1 MSPNSGYLK
10 LAISFS
16 LLAILLLGLLPL
28 FGQYNE
34 REILNQQANQLIAQ
48 RQYAQAEQLFK
59 VILDKYPGDLN
70 SILQLLN
77 IYFSLSQTDKAE
89 ELLNQYQRQIPETTY
104 SEQRIQLLVMQA
116 KVNEAWQA
124 SQSFLDLYGHDEFKY
139 RRLASFFERKA
150 FYDKVLELYQQAR
163 TKLKNPELFRLEIAN
178 TSMNYRQF
186 STAVY
191 EYLAFLMKNPVN
203 LFFTN
208 NQLKTILQED
218 STQIAIIA
226 AIADSSSN
234 QAIKEAYASALLTQR
249 DYTTALQIY
258 KQLDT
263 QKMSRFA
270 DEQAAAGNAII
281 AFQAYAYLDSVET
294 DALRKV
300 DLRYRMAGIK
310 YQEADYQT
318 TLAIVDSTLSFP
330 LWKDRSLSNRTGIGV
345 KLRKLRSELS
355 LALGEPAD
363 SAMKWL
369 EDAKN
374 FGRDQLERQ
383 EMDLEI
389 ARLKIMSNNRSR
401 AQEIL
406 RTISQP
412 KLQEGK
418 EYLEFFSSL
427 LAGEQNLA
435 DSLMNTF
442 VIRYPGSVYTNDA
455 IYLMMLSLGLKP
467 ADLPSFYSAIR
478 LLQLNRKAGLDTLEM
493 VISHNEDE
501 ELRLLA
507 AEWAIGLSE
516 FQRAKAILEH
526 DFTDTIA
533 SEYASL
539 LKLALVENKAEEQFL
554 AREFLKNKPNSIF
567 SPGFRQI
574 ISRLSNN
581 RPNL

>member
-1 MSPNSGYLK
+1 MLIILV
-10 LAISFS
+10 LA
-16 LLAILLLGLLPL
+16 LLPL
-28 FGQYNE
+28 FSQYNE
-34 REILNQQANQLIAQ
+34 REILNQQASQLLVQ
-48 RQYAQAEQLFK
+48 RQYAQAEQLYK

-70 SILQLLN
+70 AILQLLN

-104 SEQRIQLLVMQA
+104 AEQRIQLLVMQA

-124 SQSFLDLYGHDEFKY
+124 CQSFLDLYGHDEFKY

-163 TKLKNPELFRLEIAN
+163 IKLDNPELFRLEIAN

-191 EYLAFLMKNPVN
+191 EYLAFLAKNPVN

-234 QAIKEAYASALLTQR
+234 QTIKEAYASALLTKR
-249 DYTTALQIY
+249 DFATALQIY

-263 QKMSRFA
+263 NKMSRFA
-270 DEQAAAGNAII
+270 DEQAAAGNDEI
-281 AFQAYAYLDSVET
+281 AYQAYAYLEAKET
-294 DALRKV
+294 DVLRKI
-300 DLRYRMAGIK
+300 DLRFRMAGIK
-310 YQEADYQT
+310 YRGADYQS

-330 LWKDRSLSNRTGIGV
+330 LWKDRNLSYRTGIGV
-345 KLRKLRSELS
+345 KLRKLRAELS
-355 LALGEPAD
+355 LVMGEPAD

-369 EDAKN
+369 EEAKN
-374 FGRDQLERQ
+374 FGRDQLEKQ

-389 ARLKIMSNNRSR
+389 ARLQIMSDNK
-401 AQEIL
+401 AAAEAIL
-406 RTISQP
+406 LTITQP

-418 EYLEFFSSL
+418 QYLGFLSAL
-427 LAGEQNLA
+427 LSGEQSLA
-435 DSLMNTF
+435 DTLMNTF
-442 VIRYPGSVYTNDA
+442 VIRYPESAYTNDA
-455 IYLMMLSLGLKP
+455 IYLMMLSLGIKP
-467 ADLPSFYSAIR
+467 PDLPSFYSAIR
-478 LLQLNRKAGLDTLEM
+478 LLQMNRKAGLDTLEV

-526 DFTDTIA
+526 EFTDSVA
-533 SEYASL
+533 SEYAAL
-539 LKLALVENKAEEQFL
+539 LKLALAANKAEEQLL

-574 ISRLSNN
+574 ISRLSSN

>member
-1 MSPNSGYLK
+1 M
-10 LAISFS
+10 
-16 LLAILLLGLLPL
+16 
-28 FGQYNE
+28 
-34 REILNQQANQLIAQ
+34 
-48 RQYAQAEQLFK
+48 
-59 VILDKYPGDLN
+59 
-70 SILQLLN
+70 
-77 IYFSLSQTDKAE
+77 
-89 ELLNQYQRQIPETTY
+89 
-104 SEQRIQLLVMQA
+104 
-116 KVNEAWQA
+116 
-124 SQSFLDLYGHDEFKY
+124 
-139 RRLASFFERKA
+139 
-150 FYDKVLELYQQAR
+150 
-163 TKLKNPELFRLEIAN
+163 
-178 TSMNYRQF
+178 
-186 STAVY
+186 
-191 EYLAFLMKNPVN
+191 
-203 LFFTN
+203 
-208 NQLKTILQED
+208 
-218 STQIAIIA
+218 
-226 AIADSSSN
+226 
-234 QAIKEAYASALLTQR
+234 
-249 DYTTALQIY
+249 
-258 KQLDT
+258 
-263 QKMSRFA
+263 
-270 DEQAAAGNAII
+270 
-281 AFQAYAYLDSVET
+281 
-294 DALRKV
+294 
-300 DLRYRMAGIK
+300 
-310 YQEADYQT
+310 
-318 TLAIVDSTLSFP
+318 DSTLSFP

-389 ARLKIMSNNRSR
+389 ARLQIMSNNRIR

-418 EYLEFFSSL
+418 EYLEFLSSL

-467 ADLPSFYSAIR
+467 TDLPSFYSAIR

-526 DFTDTIA
+526 DFTIQ
-533 SEYASL
+533 L
-539 LKLALVENKAEEQFL
+539 
-554 AREFLKNKPNSIF
+554 P
-567 SPGFRQI
+567 
-574 ISRLSNN
+574 LST
-581 RPNL
+581 PLY